1 MEFYNHRFD
10 FLRTSDVF
18 APENLSGSTVANTN
32 TYYNNILPFS
42 KEGFATVFGEG
53 EISGLENKILENV
66 VNGSTCFYVDKGD
79 LYIFYEG
86 KWYNPELGSSYDE
99 GENPYYEGGVG

>member
-10 FLRTSDVF
+10 FLRKSNES
-18 APENLSGSTVANTN
+18 APENLSGSTVANTK
-32 TYYNNILPFS
+32 TYYNNILPMSKSTFIDAFS
-42 KEGFATVFGEG
+42 EG
-53 EISGLENKILENV
+53 EISDLENNLLENV

-86 KWYNPELGSSYDE
+86 YWYNPETGVYYNE
-99 GENPYYEGGVG
+99 GDNPYYENIG

>member
-1 MEFYNHRFD
+1 MDFYNHRFD
-10 FLRTSDVF
+10 FLRISDES

-42 KEGFATVFGEG
+42 KEAFATVFSEG
-53 EISGLENKILENV
+53 EISDLENKILENV

-79 LYIFYEG
+79 FYIFYEG
-86 KWYNPELGSSYDE
+86 QWYNPETGLYYNE
-99 GENPYYEGGVG
+99 GDNPYNGGVG

>member
-10 FLRTSDVF
+10 FLRKSDVF
-18 APENLSGSTVANTN
+18 APESLSGSTVANTN

-42 KEGFATVFGEG
+42 KEAFTQAFSEG

-66 VNGSTCFYVDKGD
+66 VNGSTCFFVDKGD
-79 LYIFYEG
+79 FYIFYEG
-86 KWYNPELGSSYDE
+86 SWYNPETGDVYEE
-99 GENPYYEGGVG
+99 GANPYQGGVG